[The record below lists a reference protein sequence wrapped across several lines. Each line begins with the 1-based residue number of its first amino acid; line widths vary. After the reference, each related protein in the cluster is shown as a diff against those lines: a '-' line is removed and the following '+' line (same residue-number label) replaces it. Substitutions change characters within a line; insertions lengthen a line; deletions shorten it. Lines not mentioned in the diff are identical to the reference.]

1 VTDTTSTTGSGTSA
15 GARKR
20 SLLHLL
26 ADVPT
31 LVRELVAGEIEL
43 LKQEMITK
51 LKALGIGAGLLF
63 GAAVVLLFF
72 IGVLL
77 TAAILGLATTGLPA
91 WLCALIVAFVL
102 LVIAGILAL
111 VGYSRLKKGIPP
123 IPSDTISGLKKDL
136 NVIKGVGKRPVPKE
150 ETR

>member
-1 VTDTTSTTGSGTSA
+1 MTDTNRGNDTSS
-15 GARKR
+15 ARKR
-20 SLLHLL
+20 SLFQLL

-43 LKQEMITK
+43 LKQEMIQK
-51 LKALGIGAGLLF
+51 LKALGIGGGLIV

-102 LVIAGILAL
+102 LVGAGILGL
-111 VGYSRLKKGIPP
+111 VGYNKLKTGIPP
-123 IPSDTISGLKKDL
+123 FPMETISGLKKDL
-136 NVIKGVGKRPVPKE
+136 NVVRGVGKR

>member
-1 VTDTTSTTGSGTSA
+1 
-15 GARKR
+15 
-20 SLLHLL
+20 
-26 ADVPT
+26 
-31 LVRELVAGEIEL
+31 VAGEIEL
-43 LKQEMITK
+43 LKKEMITK
-51 LKALGIGAGLLF
+51 LKALGIGGGLLF

-111 VGYSRLKKGIPP
+111 VGYRKLKTGIPP
-123 IPSDTISGLKKDL
+123 IPSETISGLKKDL
-136 NVIKGVGKRPVPKE
+136 NVIKGVGKRPTAPASPIAKE
-150 ETR
+150 EKR

>member
-1 VTDTTSTTGSGTSA
+1 MADTTRAAGSK
-15 GARKR
+15 KR
-20 SLLHLL
+20 SLFQLL

-43 LKQEMITK
+43 LKQEMIAK
-51 LKALGIGAGLLF
+51 LKALGIGAGIIL
-63 GAAVVLLFF
+63 GAVVVLLFF

-91 WLCALIVAFVL
+91 WLCALMVAFVL
-102 LVIAGILAL
+102 LVIAVILGL

-123 IPSDTISGLKKDL
+123 IPSETISGLKKDL
-136 NVIKGVGKRPVPKE
+136 NVVKGVGKRPGVNGSG
-150 ETR
+150 RN

>member
-1 VTDTTSTTGSGTSA
+1 VTDTNRGNGTTGGK
-15 GARKR
+15 KR
-20 SLLHLL
+20 SLFQLL

-43 LKQEMITK
+43 LKQEMIQK
-51 LKALGIGAGLLF
+51 LKALGIGGGLILGAG
-63 GAAVVLLFF
+63 VVLLFF

-91 WLCALIVAFVL
+91 WLCALIVAFLL
-102 LVIAGILAL
+102 LVIAGILGL
-111 VGYSRLKKGIPP
+111 VGYNKLKTGIPP
-123 IPSDTISGLKKDL
+123 FPMNTISGLKKDL
-136 NVIKGVGKRPVPKE
+136 NVVKGVGKR

>member
-1 VTDTTSTTGSGTSA
+1 VTDTTHGNGIRSL
-15 GARKR
+15 RKR
-20 SLLHLL
+20 SLFQLL

-43 LKQEMITK
+43 LKQEMIQK
-51 LKALGIGAGLLF
+51 LKALGIGGGLIL
-63 GAAVVLLFF
+63 GAVVVLLFF

-102 LVIAGILAL
+102 LIAAGILGL
-111 VGYSRLKKGIPP
+111 VGYNKLKKGIPP
-123 IPSDTISGLKKDL
+123 FPIETISGLKKDL
-136 NVIKGVGKRPVPKE
+136 NVVKGVGKR